1 MKCFNDRF
9 AFCSYFLTVF
19 SFIFVF
25 IFQVVSWIMTIWLF
39 GSVMIFVLA
48 RVLGGDVNYSQCLGV
63 IGYSVLPLF
72 VVGLILPV
80 THSLPWL
87 HFIIKVRR
95 TKDRCQDFLTCSYYP
110 TGRKISLDFKFHYY
124 AKSKFAIFKSNLLFE
139 LCGFT
144 NDSIYKRIY
153 KTKTL
158 E

>member
-1 MKCFNDRF
+1 MIGLPY
-9 AFCSYFLTVF
+9 CSYFLTLF

-95 TKDRCQDFLTCSYYP
+95 TKDRCQDFV
-110 TGRKISLDFKFHYY
+110 
-124 AKSKFAIFKSNLLFE
+124 NL
-139 LCGFT
+139 
-144 NDSIYKRIY
+144 
-153 KTKTL
+153 
-158 E
+158 

>member
-87 HFIIKVRR
+87 HFIIKVSR
-95 TKDRCQDFLTCSYYP
+95 TKGYVEFLTCSYCP
-110 TGRKISLDFKFHYY
+110 GQVTLAHRALTVDSVNIWARARFQ
-124 AKSKFAIFKSNLLFE
+124 NLSA
-139 LCGFT
+139 C
-144 NDSIYKRIY
+144 I
-153 KTKTL
+153 
-158 E
+158 

>member
-1 MKCFNDRF
+1 MIVLPFVL
-9 AFCSYFLTVF
+9 FLTLF
-19 SFIFVF
+19 SFIFVC

-95 TKDRCQDFLTCSYYP
+95 TQDRCQDFFKVIVTTIQDERFHWILNFTVSLNQTSLNLNPTYYLNYVDLP
-110 TGRKISLDFKFHYY
+110 MIAYTRAFIKPKLV
-124 AKSKFAIFKSNLLFE
+124 N
-139 LCGFT
+139 
-144 NDSIYKRIY
+144 N
-153 KTKTL
+153 
-158 E
+158 

>member
-9 AFCSYFLTVF
+9 AFCSYFLTLF

-87 HFIIKVRR
+87 HFIIKVSR
-95 TKDRCQDFLTCSYYP
+95 TTDISQDFL
-110 TGRKISLDFKFHYY
+110 SLW
-124 AKSKFAIFKSNLLFE
+124 LLFYRMKVYIGIE
-139 LCGFT
+139 IFNFDEWQIGQIWVCSFK
-144 NDSIYKRIY
+144 DFYKPLY
-153 KTKTL
+153 NS
-158 E
+158 